1 MENHDYTSEE
11 AGYFFCEKKEVIY
24 PYDIKAGEIN
34 MLMKNGDVQSYS
46 SLYPN
51 LNTSAEE
58 RTFLFYSRE

>member
-1 MENHDYTSEE
+1 MR
-11 AGYFFCEKKEVIY
+11 KKEVIY

-51 LNTSAEE
+51 LNTNGGKDI
-58 RTFLFYSRE
+58 LFYSRE